1 MAIPLR
7 RGLARLTE
15 PHVLFPAFALVGLCG
30 IWGATYLLIRAE
42 RSNVEHAALVST
54 RELVET
60 YEAQVVRAVRE
71 IDLTLKAV
79 KYAYESK
86 GQAEVLEELRARALL
101 PPELLFVVS
110 IADRNGEI
118 VASTRALGVTNV
130 ADRGYF
136 TDQRENDLLSV
147 GVSLQ
152 DPDTGEWTMRFGRR
166 LETATGEFAGVALLT
181 VDADFFVS
189 GYEVEKLGNAGV
201 LGILGTDGLFRARRT
216 GDVVAYGEEVDYATA
231 MRGADEAETGVALV
245 ENPWDGVTRYT
256 SARQLYDLPLTVV
269 VGLSRAE
276 QLARTDADA
285 RTYVWRAAAASLGLI
300 LVVAALG
307 RLSLQLALSRKRAVQ
322 EQVEHAKQVEY
333 LAYHDGLTGLP
344 NRSLFSKLLQQG
356 ILQARR
362 HDRQL
367 AVLFLDLDRF
377 KHINDTLGHEAGDQ
391 LLQEVATRLRAC
403 VRESDTAARLG
414 GDEFVVMLPELAEA
428 TYAGAVA
435 QKMISMLA
443 RPFVLLGQEFRVT
456 GSVGIATHPQDGA
469 DEQTLTKNAD
479 IAMYKAKEMG
489 KNNYQFYSEEMNSE
503 SLERLTLESSLRRAL
518 EHHEFVLFY
527 QAKRDLASGLVT
539 GMEALLRWQHPDLGM
554 VPPMKFLPVA
564 EQSGLIASIG
574 KWVLRTACAQNV
586 AWQRAGMPALSMA
599 VNLSALQ
606 FFDAHLVDDVTS
618 ILAATGMDP
627 KLLELEITEGMLMQ
641 DVARTLRILTA
652 LKKIGVRI
660 AVDDFGI
667 GYTTLTSLQQFP
679 LDTIKIDR
687 TFIRD
692 VANVAEDKA
701 LTEAI
706 IAMGKSLSVTVVAQG
721 VETKAQ
727 VDFLREHACDELQ
740 GFYFNRPVAASE
752 FADVLRAQAG
762 APVVTEIAAHLTKK
776 RA

>member
-1 MAIPLR
+1 MATSLR
-7 RGLARLTE
+7 RGLARLIE
-15 PHVLFPAFALVGLCG
+15 PYVLFPTFALLGLCG
-30 IWGATYLLIRAE
+30 LWGATYLLLRAE
-42 RSNVEHAALVST
+42 RSNVERAALAST
-54 RELVET
+54 RELAET

-79 KYAYESK
+79 KYAYER
-86 GQAEVLEELRARALL
+86 GDGERALEELKGRALL
-101 PPELLFVVS
+101 PPDLLFVVS
-110 IADRNGEI
+110 IADRTGDI
-118 VASTRALGVTNV
+118 AASTRPLAITNV
-130 ADRGYF
+130 GDRQF
-136 TDQRENDLLSV
+136 FQTQRESDTLSI
-147 GVSLQ
+147 GQALQ
-152 DPDTGEWTMRFGRR
+152 DPATGEWFVRFGRR
-166 LETATGEFAGVALLT
+166 LEGAGGDFAGVAMLT
-181 VDADFFVS
+181 VGADFFVS
-189 GYEVEKLGNAGV
+189 GYEESKLGSEGV
-201 LGILGTDGLFRARRT
+201 LGIVGTDGVFRARRS
-216 GDVVAYGEEVDYATA
+216 GEILSYGERVDYATT
-231 MRGADEAETGVALV
+231 MRGADQEETGVTLTTT
-245 ENPWDGVTRYT
+245 PWDGVLRYI

-269 VGLSRAE
+269 VGISYAE
-276 QLARTDADA
+276 QLARTDSDA
-285 RTYVWRAAAASLGLI
+285 RVYLWRAAAASFVLL

-307 RLSLQLALSRKRAVQ
+307 RMSWQLALSRKRAVS

-356 ILQARR
+356 IQQARR
-362 HDRQL
+362 HERQL

-391 LLQEVATRLRAC
+391 LLQEVARRLRAC
-403 VRESDTAARLG
+403 VRASDTAARLG

-435 QKMISMLA
+435 QKMIAMLA
-443 RPFVLLGQEFRVT
+443 KPFVLLGQEFRVT

-489 KNNYQFYSEEMNSE
+489 KNNFQFYSEEMNHE
-503 SLERLTLESSLRRAL
+503 SLERLALESSLRRAL
-518 EHHEFVLFY
+518 ENEEFVLFY
-527 QAKRDLASGLVT
+527 QAKRDLGSGLVT
-539 GMEALLRWQHPDLGM
+539 GMEALLRWQHPELGL
-554 VPPMKFLPVA
+554 VPPMKFIPVA

-586 AWQRAGMPALSMA
+586 TWQREGLPRLSMA

-606 FFDAHLVDDVTS
+606 FFDSHLLDDVAS

-627 KLLELEITEGMLMQ
+627 ELLELEITEIMLMQ
-641 DVARTLRILTA
+641 DVPRTLRILTA
-652 LKKIGVRI
+652 LKRLGVHI
-660 AVDDFGI
+660 AVDDFGV
-667 GYTTLTSLQQFP
+667 GYTTLTSMQQFP

-692 VANVAEDKA
+692 VASVAEDKA

-740 GFYFNRPVAASE
+740 GFYFNRPVAARE
-752 FADVLRAQAG
+752 FGDVLRAQAA

>member
-1 MAIPLR
+1 VATSLR
-7 RGLARLTE
+7 RGLARLIE
-15 PHVLFPAFALVGLCG
+15 PYVLFPTFALLGLCG
-30 IWGATYLLIRAE
+30 LWGATYLLLRAE
-42 RSNVEHAALVST
+42 RSNVERAALAST
-54 RELVET
+54 RELAET

-79 KYAYESK
+79 KYAYER
-86 GQAEVLEELRARALL
+86 GDGERALEELKGRALL
-101 PPELLFVVS
+101 PPDLLFVVS
-110 IADRNGEI
+110 IADRTGDI
-118 VASTRALGVTNV
+118 AASTRPLAITNV
-130 ADRGYF
+130 GDRQF
-136 TDQRENDLLSV
+136 FQTQRESDTLSI
-147 GVSLQ
+147 GQALQ
-152 DPDTGEWTMRFGRR
+152 DPATGEWFVRFGRR
-166 LETATGEFAGVALLT
+166 LEGAGGDFAGVAMLT
-181 VDADFFVS
+181 VGADFFVS
-189 GYEVEKLGNAGV
+189 GYEESKLGSEGV
-201 LGILGTDGLFRARRT
+201 LGIVGTDGVFRARRS
-216 GDVVAYGEEVDYATA
+216 GEILSYGERVDYATT
-231 MRGADEAETGVALV
+231 MRGADQEETGVTLTTT
-245 ENPWDGVTRYT
+245 PWDGVLRYI

-269 VGLSRAE
+269 VGISYAE
-276 QLARTDADA
+276 QLARTDSDA
-285 RTYVWRAAAASLGLI
+285 RVYLWRAAAASFVLL

-307 RLSLQLALSRKRAVQ
+307 RMSWQLALSRKRAVS

-356 ILQARR
+356 IQQARR
-362 HDRQL
+362 HERQL

-391 LLQEVATRLRAC
+391 LLQEVARRLRAC
-403 VRESDTAARLG
+403 VRASDTAARLG

-435 QKMISMLA
+435 QKMIAMLA
-443 RPFVLLGQEFRVT
+443 KPFVLLGQEFRVT

-489 KNNYQFYSEEMNSE
+489 KNNFQFYSEEMNHE
-503 SLERLTLESSLRRAL
+503 SLERLALESSLRRAL
-518 EHHEFVLFY
+518 ENEEFVLFY
-527 QAKRDLASGLVT
+527 QAKRDLGSGLVT
-539 GMEALLRWQHPDLGM
+539 GMEALLRWQHPELGL
-554 VPPMKFLPVA
+554 VPPMKFIPVA

-586 AWQRAGMPALSMA
+586 TWQREGLPRLSMA

-606 FFDAHLVDDVTS
+606 FFDSHLLDDVAS

-627 KLLELEITEGMLMQ
+627 ELLELEITEIMLMQ
-641 DVARTLRILTA
+641 DVPRTLRILTA
-652 LKKIGVRI
+652 LKRLGVHI
-660 AVDDFGI
+660 AVDDFGV
-667 GYTTLTSLQQFP
+667 GYTTLTSMQQFP

-692 VANVAEDKA
+692 VASVAEDKA

-740 GFYFNRPVAASE
+740 GFYFNRPVAARE
-752 FADVLRAQAG
+752 FGDVLRAQAA